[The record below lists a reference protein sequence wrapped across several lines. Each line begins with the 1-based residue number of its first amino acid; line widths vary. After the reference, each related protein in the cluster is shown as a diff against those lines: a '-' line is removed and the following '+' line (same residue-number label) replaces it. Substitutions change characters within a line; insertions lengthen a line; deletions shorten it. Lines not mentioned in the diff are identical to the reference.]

1 MKIANIKS
9 TTRRESA
16 VINKMDNTLNVLSN
30 EKVQRIINEKIDGS
44 FGDIT
49 AIKKDKERVI
59 DLSNPMNIVRTLS
72 RIGYVAGSLVGI
84 ITNLVEV
91 SAVLMSNKYNR
102 QFLCTNAQGQYT
114 TKVNMFLLS
123 KVFTCVNKG
132 TGAL

>member
-49 AIKKDKERVI
+49 AIKKDKERV
-59 DLSNPMNIVRTLS
+59 LKEKNN
-72 RIGYVAGSLVGI
+72 
-84 ITNLVEV
+84 
-91 SAVLMSNKYNR
+91 
-102 QFLCTNAQGQYT
+102 
-114 TKVNMFLLS
+114 
-123 KVFTCVNKG
+123 
-132 TGAL
+132 